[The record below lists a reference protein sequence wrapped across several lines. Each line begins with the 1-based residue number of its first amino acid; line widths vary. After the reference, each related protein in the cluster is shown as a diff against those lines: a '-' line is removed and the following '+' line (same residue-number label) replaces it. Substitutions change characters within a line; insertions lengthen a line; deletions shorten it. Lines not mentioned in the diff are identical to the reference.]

1 MKPTSPNRPVTRP
14 LHRRTWMRGLGALAL
29 GTLAL
34 AGAPAQAE
42 TWPARPIRLIVSFPP
57 GNTADLVAREI
68 GPLLSQRLGQPVVVD
83 NRAGAGGVIGVDA
96 LAKATPDGYTFG
108 VSSLSPITITP
119 AVRKKLPYDPL
130 KSVMPV
136 SLAARGP
143 LFLMVRK
150 DAPIQSVADLIA
162 QSRANPGQI
171 TYGSLGPGTV
181 SQMTTE
187 YFKAVSGAN
196 LTEVSYKGSA
206 QAMTDLIGGHIHV
219 MFDGPATAV
228 GQVAAGTLKSLGV
241 TTLKRSVLLPD
252 VPTLDESG
260 VPALKGFDT
269 FGWIG
274 VFAPAGTPRE
284 IVARVQGE
292 IAQILALPQVVQRL
306 RTGGLDAA
314 EPNTPAQFGA
324 FIQKDLERWSRLAN
338 DLKIVVND

>member
-1 MKPTSPNRPVTRP
+1 MNDFPSC
-14 LHRRTWMRGLGALAL
+14 RRAWVRGLGALAL
-29 GTLAL
+29 GGLAL
-34 AGAPAQAE
+34 AALPAAAD
-42 TWPARPIRLIVSFPP
+42 TWPSKPIRLIVSFPP

-83 NRAGAGGVIGVDA
+83 NRAGAGGIIGVDA
-96 LAKATPDGYTFG
+96 LAKAAPDGYTLG
-108 VSSLSPITITP
+108 VSSLSPITILP
-119 AVRKKLPYDPL
+119 AVRKKLPYDPV
-130 KSVMPV
+130 KQIVPV
-136 SLAARGP
+136 TLAARGP

-150 DAPIQSVADLIA
+150 DSPINSVADLVA
-162 QSRANPGQI
+162 QSRANPGRL

-187 YFKAVSGAN
+187 LFKAASGAN
-196 LTEVSYKGSA
+196 LVEVNYKGSA

-252 VPTLDESG
+252 VPTLEESG
-260 VPALKGFDT
+260 VPGLKGFDT

-274 VFAPAGTPRE
+274 VFAPAGVPRE
-284 IVARVQGE
+284 IVTRVQAE
-292 IAQILALPQVVQRL
+292 LAQILQLPQVVQRL
-306 RTGGLDAA
+306 RTAGLDAA
-314 EPNTPAQFGA
+314 DPNTPAQFGS
-324 FIQKDLERWSRLAN
+324 FIQNDLERWTRLAT

>member
-1 MKPTSPNRPVTRP
+1 MNDFPS
-14 LHRRTWMRGLGALAL
+14 RRRAWVRGLGALAL
-29 GTLAL
+29 GGLAL
-34 AGAPAQAE
+34 AALPAAAD
-42 TWPARPIRLIVSFPP
+42 TWPSKPIRLIVSFPP

-83 NRAGAGGVIGVDA
+83 NRAGAGGIIGVDA
-96 LAKATPDGYTFG
+96 LAKAAPDGYTLG
-108 VSSLSPITITP
+108 VSSLSPITILP
-119 AVRKKLPYDPL
+119 AVRKKLPYDPV
-130 KSVMPV
+130 KQIVPV
-136 SLAARGP
+136 TLAARGP

-150 DAPIQSVADLIA
+150 DSPINSVADLVA
-162 QSRANPGQI
+162 QSRANPGRL

-187 YFKAVSGAN
+187 LFKAASGAN
-196 LTEVSYKGSA
+196 LVEVNYKGGA

-252 VPTLDESG
+252 VPTLEESG
-260 VPALKGFDT
+260 VPGLKGFDT

-274 VFAPAGTPRE
+274 VFAPAGVPRE
-284 IVARVQGE
+284 IVTRVQAE
-292 IAQILALPQVVQRL
+292 LAQIIQLPQVVQRL
-306 RTGGLDAA
+306 RTAGLDAA
-314 EPNTPAQFGA
+314 DPNTPAQFGS
-324 FIQKDLERWSRLAN
+324 FIQNDLERWTRLAT

>member
-1 MKPTSPNRPVTRP
+1 MNDFPS
-14 LHRRTWMRGLGALAL
+14 RRRAWVRGLGALAL
-29 GTLAL
+29 GGLAL
-34 AGAPAQAE
+34 VALPAAAD

-83 NRAGAGGVIGVDA
+83 NRAGAGGIIGVDA
-96 LAKATPDGYTFG
+96 LAKAAPDGYTLG
-108 VSSLSPITITP
+108 VSSLSPITILP
-119 AVRKKLPYDPL
+119 AVRKKLPYDPV
-130 KSVMPV
+130 KQIVPV
-136 SLAARGP
+136 TLAARGP

-150 DAPIQSVADLIA
+150 DSPINSVADLVA
-162 QSRANPGQI
+162 QSRANPGKL

-187 YFKAVSGAN
+187 LFKSASGAN
-196 LTEVSYKGSA
+196 LVEVNYKGSA

-219 MFDGPATAV
+219 MFDGPATAM

-252 VPTLDESG
+252 VPTLEESG
-260 VPALKGFDT
+260 VPGLKGFDT

-284 IVARVQGE
+284 IVARVQAE
-292 IAQILALPQVVQRL
+292 LAQILQQPQVVQRL
-306 RTGGLDAA
+306 RTAGLDAA
-314 EPNTPAQFGA
+314 DPNTPTQFGS
-324 FIQKDLERWSRLAN
+324 FIQKDLERWTRLAT